1 MSDKTSHSTQTAETA
16 RKALYLLTERG
27 LPPSP
32 ENYAAVYHEI
42 SGETLPITETAAE
55 PQSAQQKLDNDRELI
70 SLVLTL
76 ITAASEQTGQ
86 LANNLGEKNRNIE
99 SSVEALE
106 KTDEKQE
113 ILGLLQIISATARSI
128 QNSVENT
135 SQELINT
142 RNALEE
148 MRTELQETRSQ
159 LMLDPLTGARN
170 RFGMDITMGQEIS
183 RAKRVKSAFSIALL
197 DLDYFKDINDT
208 FGHAAGDLMLQH
220 FTQLSRSVLR
230 ESDVLFRYGG
240 EEFLLLLPETEM
252 RGAMFMLQR
261 LQQVL
266 AKSPMRHEKDKISA
280 TFSAGVTQMLPDD
293 SGPNMLQRAD
303 RSLYL
308 AKSLGR
314 NRILNDLDAAGVT
327 DQQPA

>member
-1 MSDKTSHSTQTAETA
+1 MSDKTSQSKQTAETA

-27 LPPSP
+27 LSPSP

-42 SGETLPITETAAE
+42 SGDELPISGKAPSPLSTE
-55 PQSAQQKLDNDRELI
+55 QKIDNDRELI

-76 ITAASEQTGQ
+76 ISAASEQTGQ
-86 LANNLGEKNRNIE
+86 LASNLGEKNRNIE
-99 SSVEALE
+99 SSVQALE

-113 ILGLLQIISATARSI
+113 ILGILQIISATARSI
-128 QNSVENT
+128 QDSVENT
-135 SQELINT
+135 SQELIST
-142 RNALEE
+142 RSALEE
-148 MRTELQETRSQ
+148 MRAELQETRSQ

-183 RAKRVKSAFSIALL
+183 RAKRARSAFSIALL
-197 DLDYFKDINDT
+197 DLDFFKDINDT
-208 FGHAAGDLMLQH
+208 YGHAAGDLMLQH

-230 ESDVLFRYGG
+230 ESDILFRYGG

-252 RGAMFMLQR
+252 SGAMFMLQR
-261 LQQVL
+261 LQQML
-266 AKSPMRHEKDKISA
+266 AKSPLRHEQGKISA

-293 SGPNMLQRAD
+293 SGPSMLQRAD

-308 AKSLGR
+308 AKTQGR
-314 NRILNDLDAAGVT
+314 NRVLNDLDTPNEPV
-327 DQQPA
+327 